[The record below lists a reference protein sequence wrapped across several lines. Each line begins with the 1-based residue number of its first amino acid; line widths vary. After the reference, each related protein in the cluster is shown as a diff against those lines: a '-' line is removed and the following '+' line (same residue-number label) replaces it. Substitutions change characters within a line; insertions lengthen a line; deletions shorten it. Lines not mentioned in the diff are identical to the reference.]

1 MKTLKKATA
10 FALSLALGLSLTAC
24 SNGGTSSQS
33 STSGQDGSGSVDW
46 PTKANQFCCSLERG
60 WRHRLLC
67 PYIRQVFVGGA
78 RCRG

>member
-46 PTKANQFCCSLERG
+46 PTKAIN
-60 WRHRLLC
+60 
-67 PYIRQVFVGGA
+67 FVVPWSAGGDTDFFA
-78 RCRG
+78 RTLNSVYTSDMV

>member
-33 STSGQDGSGSVDW
+33 STSGQDSSGSVDW
-46 PTKANQFCCSLERG
+46 PTRQSI
-60 WRHRLLC
+60 LLF
-67 PYIRQVFVGGA
+67 PGA
-78 RCRG
+78 RVATQTSLPVH